1 MANRYTYT
9 NPKKDSDTNV
19 IYMESTIY
27 PKVEPKDSDFYIIS
41 SAGDRLDL
49 LANKYYNDTRWWWII
64 ARANNIGKGT
74 LALEPGMQ
82 LRIPFPVFLGDIESK
97 IEIVNKER

>member
-1 MANRYTYT
+1 MNRYNGLQIVNKPERVYRTTRYPVF
-9 NPKKDSDTNV
+9 PKLATD
-19 IYMESTIY
+19 IYVLTTS
-27 PKVEPKDSDFYIIS
+27 
-41 SAGDRLDL
+41 GDRLDL

-74 LALEPGMQ
+74 FALEPGMQ
-82 LRIPFPVFLGDIESK
+82 LRIPFPVYLGDIESK

>member
-1 MANRYTYT
+1 VF
-9 NPKKDSDTNV
+9 PKLATD
-19 IYMESTIY
+19 IYVLTT
-27 PKVEPKDSDFYIIS
+27 S
-41 SAGDRLDL
+41 SDRLDL

-74 LALEPGMQ
+74 FALEPGMQ
-82 LRIPFPVFLGDIESK
+82 LRIPFPVYLGDIESK